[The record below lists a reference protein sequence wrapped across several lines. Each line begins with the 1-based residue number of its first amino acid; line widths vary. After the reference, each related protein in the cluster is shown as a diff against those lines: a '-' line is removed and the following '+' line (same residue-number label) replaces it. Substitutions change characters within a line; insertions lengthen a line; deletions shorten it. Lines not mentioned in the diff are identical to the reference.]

1 MIEARYW
8 RAREKGDVEC
18 ELCPH
23 HCVLSE
29 GQAGICMGRINKEGK
44 LYSKNYGHLVSAALD
59 PIEKKPLYHFRPGS
73 LILSV
78 GPNGCNFSCPFCQ
91 NWEIS
96 QGEVKTS
103 FVPPEKLVESAGRDG
118 SIGISYTYTE
128 PFIWYEY
135 VLECSKLAK
144 ERGLVNVLVT
154 NGFVE
159 EEPLKELLPVV
170 DALNIDLKSMNES
183 FYKKLCKGALAPV
196 LRTCKIAKKHCH
208 VEITNLVI
216 PGENAEADEV
226 EKLVHWVASNLG
238 KETPLH
244 FSRYFPHY
252 KMTTNPT
259 PEPTLRAAYEAGK
272 KELHYCYLGN
282 IFAPN
287 GSNTHC
293 PVCDNVLVE
302 RSGYSVTMSGI
313 KNGKCSNCGRTADFV
328 LE

>member
-8 RAREKGDVEC
+8 TAREDGIVEC

-23 HCVLSE
+23 HCVLSR
-29 GQAGICMGRINKEGK
+29 GQAGICMGRVNEEGK

-59 PIEKKPLYHFRPGS
+59 PIEKKPLYHFHPGS
-73 LILSV
+73 PILSV
-78 GPNGCNFSCPFCQ
+78 GPNGCNLSCPFCQ

-96 QGEVKTS
+96 QGEVRTS
-103 FVPPEKLVESAGRDG
+103 FVSPEELVESAGRDG

-135 VLECSKLAK
+135 VLDCSKLAK
-144 ERGLVNVLVT
+144 EKGLVNVLVT

-159 EEPLKELLPVV
+159 EEPLKELLQYV

-183 FYKKLCKGALAPV
+183 FYKKLCKASLAPV

-208 VEITNLVI
+208 VEITNLLI
-216 PGENAEADEV
+216 PGENAETKEV
-226 EKLVHWVASNLG
+226 EELVHWVASNLG

-259 PEPTLRAAYEAGK
+259 PEATLRAAYETGK
-272 KELHYCYLGN
+272 KELLYCYLGN
-282 IFAPN
+282 IFAAN

-302 RSGYSVTMSGI
+302 RSGYSVNVSGI
-313 KNGKCSNCGRTADFV
+313 KKGKCSNCGRTADFV